1 MLAAVEKI
9 KEQVGWA
16 SHSYHVAIQ
25 HRSWVEVKPFAP
37 LRAESEA
44 RSLSCALEELRSL
57 RRALPELRVLVYITS
72 DDPLFAQKVAR
83 TLGALNVTF
92 ASSPLLDRRHS
103 ARHSEAEPRDV
114 TVNVG
119 LVDWFLVGE
128 AAAALC
134 TGTTF
139 CTSARARTGVG
150 RSDWGLVGGGVR
162 GARGAGGVGEDSH
175 RAPFDAF
182 EKTQGNRQLLSQVT
196 LVCPRAG
203 THVLYPTPTHMP
215 MYNNS
220 ISRPD
225 LPLPWFKS
233 TAMEKSVKKGYVGKV
248 WSAI

>member
-1 MLAAVEKI
+1 MWLFQNPKPAMLAAVEKV
-9 KEQVGWA
+9 KQQVGWA
-16 SHSYHVAIQ
+16 SYSYHVAIQ
-25 HRSWVEVKPFAP
+25 YRSWIDVKPFAP

-44 RSLSCALEELRSL
+44 RTLSCALEELHSL
-57 RRALPELRVLVYITS
+57 RLALPEPRVLVYITS
-72 DDPLFAQKVAR
+72 DDPLFAQKVAH
-83 TLGALNVTF
+83 TLGALPNITY

-103 ARHSEAEPRDV
+103 AKYSKAGPRDM

-119 LVDWFLVGE
+119 VVDWFLLGE

-150 RSDWGLVGGGVR
+150 RSDWGLVGG
-162 GARGAGGVGEDSH
+162 
-175 RAPFDAF
+175 
-182 EKTQGNRQLLSQVT
+182 VT

-203 THVLYPTPTHMP
+203 THTLAPAPTHMP

-225 LPLPWFKS
+225 LPLPWFVS
-233 TAMEKSVKKGYVGKV
+233 TVMEKSVEKGYVGKV